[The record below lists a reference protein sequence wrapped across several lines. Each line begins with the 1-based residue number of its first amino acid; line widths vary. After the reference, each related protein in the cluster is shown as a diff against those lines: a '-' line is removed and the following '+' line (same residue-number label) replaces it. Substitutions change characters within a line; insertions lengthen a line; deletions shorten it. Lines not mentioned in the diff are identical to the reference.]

1 MKNYLINLPDQPDH
15 ICVNNSYQN
24 FITEVPSIVNSGAPI
39 TTLEGI

>member
-1 MKNYLINLPDQPDH
+1 MKNYLINLPDQPDP
-15 ICVNNSYQN
+15 ICVNNSYQK